1 MPLTMAEQDR
11 PIGGPGATYT
21 PASMEMGTLGLGR
34 RSDMG
39 ALAEAKESVDRALD
53 DLALT
58 VLEAQERERARLADE
73 LHDGPAQAL
82 SNLIMQSEIIERH
95 LRSDPALALE
105 ELQRLRA
112 LVRTELEALRGYI
125 YQLRP
130 PLSDSADLN
139 TALAEAAARLG
150 ESPGLHVDISLEAPP
165 EMLEPTARSAVLRVA
180 QEAMRNV
187 AKHADARRAW
197 LSTRLVPGTRGF
209 SWELEVGDDG
219 RGFDPDGIGD
229 QARRR
234 HFGLRFMRERSELLG
249 AGLAIESK
257 PGGGTVVRLNVNS
270 SGSSR

>member
-1 MPLTMAEQDR
+1 MMPKRDQ
-11 PIGGPGATYT
+11 PIVPPSETYT
-21 PASMEMGTLGLGR
+21 RSPMEMGSLNIGR
-34 RSDMG
+34 RSDLG

-95 LRSDPALALE
+95 LRTDPEQALA

-112 LVRTELEALRGYI
+112 LVRSELETLRGYI

-130 PLSDSADLN
+130 PLSDSDDLN
-139 TALAEAAARLG
+139 AALSDAAERVSETSGIDIEVDFEAPVEALDPAAR
-150 ESPGLHVDISLEAPP
+150 SV
-165 EMLEPTARSAVLRVA
+165 VLRVA
-180 QEAMRNV
+180 QEALRNI
-187 AKHADARRAW
+187 AKHSEASHAW
-197 LSTRLVPGTRGF
+197 LRTRLDQTARGQTE
-209 SWELEVGDDG
+209 WLLEVVDDG
-219 RGFDPDGIGD
+219 RGFDDAELGD

-249 AGLAIESK
+249 ARLSIDSSVGD
-257 PGGGTVVRLNVNS
+257 GTAVRLIVNS
-270 SGSSR
+270 SGSGR